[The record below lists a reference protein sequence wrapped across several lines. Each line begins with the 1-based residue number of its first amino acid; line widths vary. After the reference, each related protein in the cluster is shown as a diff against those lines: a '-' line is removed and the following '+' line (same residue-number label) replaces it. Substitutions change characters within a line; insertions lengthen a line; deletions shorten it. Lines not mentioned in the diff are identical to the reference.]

1 MRQLSCLWL
10 RIGNSLLMSITL
22 WVFSPRTWAKPS
34 IHFTIHLHLQNLKL
48 MVLRKEVCDWWA
60 PSSQGQ
66 VRICSEW
73 VAEGDQGMPTR
84 FCIWTSHL
92 EHLPKWFDLYCWCEH
107 EYVCMYHEY
116 AASIFVVVQFY
127 PSGLKFIFFCFKL
140 ITLHYHSQ
148 NQKQIKFKPKMK
160 LNHNINMTNP
170 SICHVSQL
178 AKLFSATVWTN
189 LKSTFWFNVV
199 LSSWRWSRS

>member
-1 MRQLSCLWL
+1 
-10 RIGNSLLMSITL
+10 
-22 WVFSPRTWAKPS
+22 
-34 IHFTIHLHLQNLKL
+34 
-48 MVLRKEVCDWWA
+48 
-60 PSSQGQ
+60 
-66 VRICSEW
+66 
-73 VAEGDQGMPTR
+73 MPTG

-107 EYVCMYHEY
+107 EYVCMSHEY

-127 PSGLKFIFFCFKL
+127 PTGLKFIFFCFKL
-140 ITLHYHSQ
+140 ITLHYHTQ

-170 SICHVSQL
+170 SIYHVSQL

-199 LSSWRWSRS
+199 LCRKTGNFRIFTVKVLFKIIFYLFHILFIHSSRFPYSFKQFNLWNPSPSL